1 MNKIVKVSIASVA
14 FTFDAE
20 AFEVMK
26 NYLDTLEKA
35 YSATN
40 EGREVVTD
48 IEARIAELIL
58 NQQEATKIVDLAFAQ
73 RIVEQLGYPE
83 DMPKEEEATAKLE
96 RRLYR
101 NSEGAKLG
109 GVCSGLGTYFGVD
122 PSFLR
127 IGIFM
132 PMVLWIVLN
141 AMDLEGLGNC
151 FGSIFLMCIL
161 LYFTLL
167 IAVPMAKTPRQ
178 KMEMRGAKITAS
190 TIHQIFKDDAAASG
204 AAAGEK
210 GERSAS
216 VWADVTYGIGRVIM
230 FCIKAMLILFAVC
243 ICLVGVGLLIALF
256 AVLFGGAAIELALLP
271 FAGLIGIS
279 GTGYIALGLVVGLLF
294 VGLLGFVLLSIAVGN
309 KPERRAVTIIS
320 TLLGISLLFFCIIT
334 ARNLGTLTNPQHW
347 DRMER
352 SIEYFED
359 VADELEDAI
368 EEGNKVSID
377 YDDNS
382 CNALITIRNRYT
394 GEELVMELHENG
406 MWVEKNA
413 AKWNEK
419 EVEQLEIV
427 TDTLPATTVITE

>member
-1 MNKIVKVSIASVA
+1 MNKIVKVSIAGVG

-35 YSATN
+35 YSTTN
-40 EGREVVTD
+40 EGREVVAD

-83 DMPKEEEATAKLE
+83 DMPKEEATAKLE

-127 IGIFM
+127 IGIFL
-132 PMVLWIVLN
+132 PMVLWIALN
-141 AMDLEGLGNC
+141 AMDLDGLGDC
-151 FGSIFLMCIL
+151 FGSIFLMCVL

-190 TIHQIFKDDAAASG
+190 TIHQTFKDDVAASTEG
-204 AAAGEK
+204 S
-210 GERSAS
+210 ERSAG
-216 VWADVTYGIGRVIM
+216 VWADVTYGIGRVIV
-230 FCIKAMLILFAVC
+230 FCIKALLILFAVC
-243 ICLVGVGLLIALF
+243 FGMVGIGLLIALF
-256 AVLFGGAAIELALLP
+256 AVLFSGAAIELALLP
-271 FAGLIGIS
+271 LGGLVGIS
-279 GTGYIALGLVVGLLF
+279 GTGYIALGLVVILLF
-294 VGLLGFVLLSIAVGN
+294 VGLLGFILLSIAVGN
-309 KPERRAVTIIS
+309 KPERRAVTVIS
-320 TLLGISLLFFCIIT
+320 ALLGITMLFFCIIT
-334 ARNLGTLTNPQHW
+334 ARNLGTLTNPHNW
-347 DRMER
+347 ER
-352 SIEYFED
+352 FEESFEIFED

-368 EEGNKVSID
+368 EDGDKVSID
-377 YDDNS
+377 YDD
-382 CNALITIRNRYT
+382 LTGRTQITIRNRRT
-394 GEELVMELHENG
+394 DEEMVMELHENG
-406 MWVEKNA
+406 MWVEKSTST
-413 AKWNEK
+413 WEEK
-419 EVEQLEIV
+419 EIEQLEIV
-427 TDTLPATTVITE
+427 TDTLPTNPKIAE